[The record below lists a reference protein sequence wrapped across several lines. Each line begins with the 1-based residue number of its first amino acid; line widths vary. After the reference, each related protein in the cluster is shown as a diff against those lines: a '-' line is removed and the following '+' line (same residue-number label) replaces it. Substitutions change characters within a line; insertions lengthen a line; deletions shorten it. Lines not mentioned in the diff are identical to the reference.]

1 MKKLTSLIVCIICSI
16 CALVAQP
23 NHSMNEFSNNDTL
36 RLCQDNPIVII
47 QKDPEFS
54 GTPYWI
60 TENGETH
67 HSDEIII
74 NHDNAGWLLYA
85 EKQPENYKNIYVLF
99 QQLPEEET
107 FHILLEEDEIMV
119 LKATPQEIPGFEY
132 EWWSTVWPNNT
143 VYNGYGL
150 PITGRKP
157 GTYWCIVNDECN
169 SVSIITFIVDKK
181 PSIRYVTTNLQ
192 IEKPMIYWETYPN
205 ADFDSVGIYRNN
217 TLIGTQDFMI
227 GCFND
232 ENFDGGQQ
240 PKKYRV
246 CAWKNGME
254 YTEPSKEKR
263 PMWLYV
269 SGVSDA
275 GLNYGWWAPL
285 IENGGPIEYFV
296 RYYQLYEVLENGH
309 FGLIWSEIPAGST
322 QISGIGNLYSKVVLS
337 AVLHDGTEIFSNI
350 VRPNDVQKISENNEA
365 EESFGYIYPNPT
377 NGTLNLPQGISGEY
391 KIFDNIGRLV
401 QAGTIQSQLNV
412 SGLTKGIYTLQI
424 LENGKSYNKKFIKE

>member
-1 MKKLTSLIVCIICSI
+1 
-16 CALVAQP
+16 
-23 NHSMNEFSNNDTL
+23 MNEFSNNDTL

-157 GTYWCIVNDECN
+157 GTYWCIVNNECN
-169 SVSIITFIVDKK
+169 SVSIITFIVDRK
-181 PSIRYVTTNLQ
+181 PSVNFVTTNLQ
-192 IEKPMIYWETYPN
+192 IEKPMIYWQTYPN
-205 ADFDSVGIYRNN
+205 ADFDSIGIYRNN
-217 TLIGTQDFMI
+217 TLIGTRDFMA
-227 GCFND
+227 GCYND
-232 ENFDGGQQ
+232 LSFEGGQ
-240 PKKYRV
+240 PKKYKV
-246 CAWKNGME
+246 CAWKNGTQ
-254 YTEPSKEKR
+254 YSEPSKEKR
-263 PMWLYV
+263 PMWLHV
-269 SGVSDA
+269 SGLSNE
-275 GLNYGWWAPL
+275 GFNYDWWAPL
-285 IENGGPIEYFV
+285 IQNGGPIENFV
-296 RYYQLYEVLENGH
+296 RYYQLYEYLENGH
-309 FGLIWSEIPAGST
+309 LGLIRSGIPANET
-322 QISGIGNLYSKVVLS
+322 GITDIEDLYSEVVLS

-350 VRPNDVQKISENNEA
+350 VRPADLTKIEDKDKEDT
-365 EESFGYIYPNPT
+365 EVGYIYPNPT
-377 NGTLNLPQGISGEY
+377 NGTLNLPQGINEEEYRIIDVSGRIMMQGVAKSE
-391 KIFDNIGRLV
+391 I
-401 QAGTIQSQLNV
+401 NV
-412 SGLTKGIYTLQI
+412 SNLATGLYTI
-424 LENGKSYNKKFIKE
+424 IIGKFAYKFIRE

>member
-36 RLCQDNPIVII
+36 RLCQDNPFVII
-47 QKDPEFS
+47 QKDSTFS

-60 TENGETH
+60 TENGETQH
-67 HSDEIII
+67 GDEIII

-107 FHILLEEDEIMV
+107 FHIFLEEDEIMV
-119 LKATPQEIPGFEY
+119 LKATPTEIPTFEY
-132 EWWSTVWPNNT
+132 EWWSSVWPNNT
-143 VYNGYGL
+143 IYQGYGL
-150 PITGRKP
+150 AITGKDP
-157 GTYWCIVNDECN
+157 GTYYCFVTDQCH
-169 SVSIITFIVDKK
+169 SASLITFIVDRK
-181 PSIRYVTTNLQ
+181 PSVNYVTTNLQ
-192 IEKPMIYWETYPN
+192 VEKPMVYWQTYPY
-205 ADFDSVGIYRNN
+205 ADFDSVGVYRNN
-217 TLIGTQDFMI
+217 TLIGTRDFMA
-227 GCFND
+227 GCYND
-232 ENFDGGQQ
+232 ISFEGEQ

-263 PMWLYV
+263 PIWLYV

-365 EESFGYIYPNPT
+365 KESFGYIYPNPT
-377 NGTLNLPQGISGEY
+377 NGTLNLPQGINEEEYRIIDVSGRIMMQGVAKSE
-391 KIFDNIGRLV
+391 I
-401 QAGTIQSQLNV
+401 NV
-412 SGLTKGIYTLQI
+412 SNLATGLYTI
-424 LENGKSYNKKFIKE
+424 IIGKFAYKFIRE

>member
-67 HSDEIII
+67 HGDELII

-132 EWWSTVWPNNT
+132 EWWSIVGNT
-143 VYNGYGL
+143 VYHDYEF
-150 PITGRKP
+150 PVTGRTP
-157 GTYWCIVNDECN
+157 GTYFCIVSDECHTA
-169 SVSIITFIVDKK
+169 SLITFIVDRK
-181 PSIRYVTTNLQ
+181 PSIKFVTTNLQ
-192 IEKPMIYWETYPN
+192 IEKPMIYWETYPY
-205 ADFDSVGIYRNN
+205 ADYDSIAIYRNN
-217 TLIGTQDFMI
+217 TLIGTRDFLS

-232 ENFDGGQQ
+232 LCFDGGQQ

-263 PMWLYV
+263 PMWLHI
-269 SGVSDA
+269 SGTSNE
-275 GLNYGWWAPL
+275 GYNYGWWEPL

-296 RYYQLYEVLENGH
+296 RYYQLYEVLENGA
-309 FGLIWSEIPAGST
+309 FGLIRSMIPAT
-322 QISGIGNLYSKVVLS
+322 ETGIIDIENDYEQVVLA
-337 AVLHDGTEIFSNI
+337 AVLHDGREIFSNI

-377 NGTLNLPQGISGEY
+377 NGTLNLPQGIDGEY
-391 KIFDNIGRLV
+391 KIVDVTGKVVMQGVVKAEINVASLATGLYTIIIGKF
-401 QAGTIQSQLNV
+401 A
-412 SGLTKGIYTLQI
+412 Y
-424 LENGKSYNKKFIKE
+424 KFIRE